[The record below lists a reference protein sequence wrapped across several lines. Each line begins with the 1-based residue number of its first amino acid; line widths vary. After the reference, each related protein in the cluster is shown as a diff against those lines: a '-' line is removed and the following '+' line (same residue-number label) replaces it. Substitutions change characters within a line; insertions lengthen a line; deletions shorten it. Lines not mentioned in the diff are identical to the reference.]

1 MKMYYRKPYY
11 YSQFKC
17 IADNCPATCCDGW
30 AIVIDDKSMDR
41 YRSLPA
47 KDRGYVMS
55 HVDTGE
61 SVFKQCGSR
70 CAFLNDNNLCDL
82 YTRLG
87 EAGFCNTCRR
97 YPRHFEEYGNLIE
110 AALSMS
116 CPVAAKMI
124 VTNTALDRYVEYSND
139 KVSLHCDEVDRILLA
154 GLLGAR
160 EHIIDILND
169 RSMLLHIRIM
179 RAYHYSAK
187 VQKLIYKYESLGK
200 RVKKKS
206 CVFEFLL
213 KIDMLTKKE
222 LLHSEA
228 LRSQDIFNEYNIN
241 IRRQK
246 NMKEIVD
253 ILKVLENINSD
264 WPEMIE
270 ELRDCLYV
278 DMCNEQYMALS
289 SEFAEYMKDRY
300 YEYEHIFNYFIY
312 TYYLGGVYDYNV
324 HSMTKLALVSVA
336 IIRDLGL
343 LVYVKSGKKFTEE
356 DQIRICYTYSRQ
368 IEHSED
374 NIMSLEGLLNA
385 HPKLSDKMMVGII

>member
-1 MKMYYRKPYY
+1 
-11 YSQFKC
+11 
-17 IADNCPATCCDGW
+17 
-30 AIVIDDKSMDR
+30 
-41 YRSLPA
+41 
-47 KDRGYVMS
+47 
-55 HVDTGE
+55 
-61 SVFKQCGSR
+61 
-70 CAFLNDNNLCDL
+70 
-82 YTRLG
+82 
-87 EAGFCNTCRR
+87 
-97 YPRHFEEYGNLIE
+97 
-110 AALSMS
+110 
-116 CPVAAKMI
+116 
-124 VTNTALDRYVEYSND
+124 
-139 KVSLHCDEVDRILLA
+139 
-154 GLLGAR
+154 
-160 EHIIDILND
+160 
-169 RSMLLHIRIM
+169 
-179 RAYHYSAK
+179 
-187 VQKLIYKYESLGK
+187 
-200 RVKKKS
+200 
-206 CVFEFLL
+206 
-213 KIDMLTKKE
+213 
-222 LLHSEA
+222 
-228 LRSQDIFNEYNIN
+228 
-241 IRRQK
+241 
-246 NMKEIVD
+246 MKEIVD